1 MALWS
6 GVALIALVVLTGLL
20 IPARPLAIDHTWSGW
35 MRDLGAGAPHRLA
48 LAFNYLGRGLGRALS
63 LAGIGVVLA
72 VVGRWR
78 ALVAFAAAESL
89 TPIVSNL
96 TKHLVDRPR
105 PPHSLLHVTGSSF
118 PSGHAAYAAATAVT
132 LVLVLTRPGRR
143 RIWWAVAALAV
154 AGMAWSRTYLQV
166 HWLMDALAGAV
177 LGGGVAL
184 ASVAAVQMLAE
195 RRWVSRSRRTS

>member
-20 IPARPLAIDHTWSGW
+20 IPAGPLAIDDTWSAW

-48 LAFNYLGRGLGRALS
+48 LVFNYLGRGLGRALS

-72 VVGRWR
+72 VLGRWR
-78 ALVAFAAAESL
+78 ALVAFAVAESL
-89 TPIVSNL
+89 TPIASNL

-105 PPHSLLHVTGSSF
+105 PPHGLLHATGSSF

-143 RIWWAVAALAV
+143 RAWWAVAALVV

-166 HWLMDALAGAV
+166 HWLTDAVAGSV
-177 LGGGVAL
+177 LGCGVAL

-195 RRWVSRSRRTS
+195 RRWVSRFRRTS